1 MEPSPPV
8 EAAARPA
15 AQRPAATVERITCA
29 AYRIPTDRPE
39 SDGTLDWDATTLVV
53 VEAEGGGE
61 RGLGYTYADA
71 GAAVSAGG
79 LLADAVR
86 GTDALDPPAAYRAM
100 ARAIR
105 NAGRPGTG
113 GMALSAVDVA
123 LWDLKARLLG
133 LPLATLLGRAHAAI
147 PAYGSG
153 GFCSYSEAQLRDQL
167 GGWAAEGFAAVKMK
181 VGRDPSADPDRVRAA
196 RDAIG
201 GAGLF
206 VDACGAYSRKEAL
219 ALAEIFSRA
228 AVTWLE
234 EPVPSDDLAGLRL
247 VRDRAPPGMDVA
259 AGEYGSDPAYF
270 RQMLE
275 AGAVDVLQAD
285 ATRCGGVTGFL
296 AVAAVAAAFGMP
308 LSSHCAPS
316 LHVALLC
323 AAETALHAEWSHDH
337 VAIEQAL
344 LEGAPRPRDG
354 LLAPQQDRPGLGL
367 ELRRRDAERYRT
379 R

>member
-8 EAAARPA
+8 EPAARPA
-15 AQRPAATVERITCA
+15 ARRPAATVERITCA

-71 GAAVSAGG
+71 SAAGMAGG

-105 NAGRPGTG
+105 NAGRPGAG

-206 VDACGAYSRKEAL
+206 VDANGAYSRKEAL

-234 EPVPSDDLAGLRL
+234 EPVSSDDLAGLRL

-259 AGEYGSDPAYF
+259 AGEYGGDPAYF
-270 RQMLE
+270 RRMLE

-285 ATRCGGVTGFL
+285 ATRCAGITGFL
-296 AVAAVAAAFGMP
+296 RVGALCESHGLP
-308 LSSHCAPS
+308 LSAHCAPS
-316 LHVALLC
+316 LHAHPACVLPGFRHL
-323 AAETALHAEWSHDH
+323 EYFHDH
-337 VAIEQAL
+337 DRIEHLFFDGAL
-344 LEGAPRPRDG
+344 TLVGGALRPD
-354 LLAPQQDRPGLGL
+354 LSRPGLGL
-367 ELRRRDAERYRT
+367 EFKCQDAARYAV
-379 R
+379 